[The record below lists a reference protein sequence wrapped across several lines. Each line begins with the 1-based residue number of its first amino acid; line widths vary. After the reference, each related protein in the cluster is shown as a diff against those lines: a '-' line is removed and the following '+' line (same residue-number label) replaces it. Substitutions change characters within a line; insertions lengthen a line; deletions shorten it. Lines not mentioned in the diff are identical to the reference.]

1 VALLPQAQV
10 VSCGALFCSSLLA
23 SSRFYC
29 CCIQSGDAASVCLL
43 CSVWCMFYLLVPSA
57 VRWCCF
63 GCFLGYPSEVGVI
76 TEISLRN
83 LSTSFLFCCF
93 GPFPS
98 TTLPERGPDVPIK
111 NSEDALARGAG
122 TTATAT
128 TIWKWDA
135 GCGCPPRHCE
145 SHEANTDHCPPRA
158 CGSPH
163 QTTCSSSCRP
173 IERCRRLLLHPVC
186 EGGQGG
192 EEGLPRSRSPPR
204 TAMTTS

>member
-1 VALLPQAQV
+1 
-10 VSCGALFCSSLLA
+10 
-23 SSRFYC
+23 
-29 CCIQSGDAASVCLL
+29 
-43 CSVWCMFYLLVPSA
+43 MFYLLVLSAGCVLLLLVPSA

-93 GPFPS
+93 GPFPF
-98 TTLPERGPDVPIK
+98 TTLPKRGADVPIK

-192 EEGLPRSRSPPR
+192 GRGATTFTLP
-204 TAMTTS
+204 TAHGNDDVVVLTREADHIGRCVCRGRGHHSQRAVVA